1 MGLAI
6 VRECPCPQP
15 VTTMPSSPLDESA
28 LARELTSILGDLI
41 ALPSQFPPG
50 DTRKIC
56 AYAAERLRRAGYET
70 AIQTKVE
77 PIANVVARM
86 GDGKPRLVFNAHA
99 DTVGVSNPADWTSDP
114 LRAEVRDGRLYG
126 LGAANCKGSMAVHLW
141 LAQEVARRGGP
152 GTGELV
158 FTFAGDE
165 EDLGPGGTCYLR
177 QSGLVKPDILIVGAT
192 TDNQLITAE
201 RGVLWVRITA
211 RGRAAHAGDPAS
223 GDNAIERM
231 MRLLAAVRTSVFASL
246 GERRDGAMTST
257 ANIGTFRGGHNINV
271 VPSEC
276 VVEIDRRL
284 LPSETVDE
292 ALDEIEAA
300 LRSAGEPPAS
310 YSVERLRGTNGFK
323 GAEDGTAVGAFRAAI
338 EARTGAAAEFL
349 TPIGAYDGRYF
360 ADDGIEIVNVGPGAG
375 AEGHA
380 TNESVP
386 VAQLVDAALIH
397 LDVVDRLLGLND

>member
-1 MGLAI
+1 
-6 VRECPCPQP
+6 
-15 VTTMPSSPLDESA
+15 MPSPPFDESA
-28 LARELTSILGDLI
+28 LAGKLTAILGDLI

-56 AYAAERLRRAGYET
+56 AYAAERLRRVGYET
-70 AIQTKVE
+70 AIHTKVE
-77 PIANVVARM
+77 PVANVVGRL
-86 GDGKPRLVFNAHA
+86 GRGKPSLVFNVHA
-99 DTVGVSNPADWTSDP
+99 DTVGVSNPGDWASDP

-126 LGAANCKGSMAVHLW
+126 LGAANCKGSMALHLW
-141 LAQEVARRGGP
+141 LAEEVARRGGP
-152 GTGELV
+152 RTGELV

-177 QSGLVKPDILIVGAT
+177 ESGLIKPDILIVGAT

-211 RGRAAHAGDPAS
+211 LGKAAHAGDPAS
-223 GDNAIERM
+223 GDNAILRM
-231 MRLLAAVRTSVFASL
+231 MRLLAAVEERAFAGL
-246 GERRDGAMTST
+246 GERHDGAMTST
-257 ANIGTFRGGHNINV
+257 ANVGTIRSGHNINV

-292 ALDEIEAA
+292 AFGEIEAA
-300 LRSAGEPPAS
+300 LEATGEPFT
-310 YSVERLRGTNGFK
+310 VEKIRGTNGFK
-323 GAEDGTAVGAFRAAI
+323 GAEDGRAVGAFRAAI
-338 EARTGAAAEFL
+338 EARTGVPAQFL
-349 TPIGAYDGRYF
+349 TPVGAYDGRYF

-380 TNESVP
+380 TNESVA
-386 VAQLVDAALIH
+386 VQQLVDAAVIH
-397 LDVVDRLLGLND
+397 LDVVERLLGLGH